1 MNESQAPSGSP
12 DIAHRLRDAREAL
25 ALSVEHAAEKLHC
38 DPKVILALEA
48 GRFDELGATVFVRG
62 HLRRYGDLLGMNGAE
77 LADQWSSQAGGALA
91 GPDLT
96 RIPQAPRRS
105 DPNAL
110 RRIAIAVGAAVLLA
124 IAAWW
129 ILAGRDGR
137 SPLAPFSG
145 SPAPGGSDD
154 APQPPVASGPVAPAI
169 LAAAAGG
176 AAVRS
181 VSGAASAV
189 NAPSAA
195 APGPSA
201 PDATRVSLRLAATAD
216 SWIEVVDASGRP
228 LYRETLRPGVSAD
241 VSGRA
246 PMRVRVGNQ
255 RATTLVVDGLA
266 RDVPQRALRGGGV
279 AVVVVGRDGAVTPA
293 PRD

>member
-1 MNESQAPSGSP
+1 VNESQAPSGSP
-12 DIAHRLRDAREAL
+12 DIASRLSRAREAL

-38 DPKVILALEA
+38 DPKVIVALEA
-48 GRFDELGATVFVRG
+48 GRFDELGAAVFVRG
-62 HLRRYGDLLGMNGAE
+62 HLRRYGDLLGMSGAA
-77 LADQWSSQAGGALA
+77 LADEWSSLGGQTLA

-96 RIPQAPRRS
+96 RIPQAPRRR
-105 DPNAL
+105 DPNTL

-145 SPAPGGSDD
+145 SPSPG
-154 APQPPVASGPVAPAI
+154 A
-169 LAAAAGG
+169 
-176 AAVRS
+176 
-181 VSGAASAV
+181 SGAASEAAEPLRPA
-189 NAPSAA
+189 APAATAPRSALAAASAA
-195 APGPSA
+195 PFVAPAATATPA
-201 PDATRVSLRLAATAD
+201 PTPRPATPDPATVSLRLASTAD
-216 SWIEVVDASGRP
+216 SWIEVVDAAGRP
-228 LYRETLRPGVSAD
+228 LYRETLRPGLSAD

-255 RATTLVVDGLA
+255 GATTLLVEGRV
-266 RDVPQRALRGGGV
+266 RDLPPRALRGGGV